1 MNLLIIG
8 GLLAVGILAI
18 LGAVLLSLSEQRAE
32 TARRNQ
38 EPAPALPTDRNP
50 TVKLRP
56 LEETANRQPAATE
69 TTLATLE
76 GDSIPSTLNGQFH
89 ELAGEIRS
97 LHQQAQ
103 SLEQRLGVLTEMVNH
118 IERSQGN
125 HISIEEE
132 TQPSS
137 DHITA

>member
-8 GLLAVGILAI
+8 GLLVVGVLAI
-18 LGAVLLSLSEQRAE
+18 SGAVLLSLSEQRAE
-32 TARRNQ
+32 TTRKNH
-38 EPAPALPTDRNP
+38 ELLPALPTNRNL

-56 LEETANRQPAATE
+56 LEEAVDSQPAEAE
-69 TTLATLE
+69 TTLATIE
-76 GDSIPSTLNGQFH
+76 GEQAPSTLNGQFH

-103 SLEQRLGVLTEMVNH
+103 SLEQRLGVLTEMVDH
-118 IERSQGN
+118 IEHSQGN
-125 HISIEEE
+125 RTSNEEE
-132 TQPSS
+132 AHPSS

>member
-8 GLLAVGILAI
+8 GLLVVGVLAI
-18 LGAVLLSLSEQRAE
+18 IGAVLLSLSEQRAE
-32 TARRNQ
+32 TAHRNQ
-38 EPAPALPTDRNP
+38 KPAPALPTDRNP

-56 LEETANRQPAATE
+56 MEEAAGRQPAATE

-76 GDSIPSTLNGQFH
+76 GNSIPSTLNGQFH
-89 ELAGEIRS
+89 ELADEIRS

-132 TQPSS
+132 THPSS
-137 DHITA
+137 DHITT